1 MANPEHLAILKKGV
15 EVWNKWRQQNPD
27 IKPDLSGADLLRAKL
42 KGANLCE
49 VNLEGAD
56 LRRSELEAAKLLIA
70 NLNEANL
77 WGANLNSANLWGAK
91 LERADLRAAILTKA
105 TLSYARLDRAKLE
118 AACLWEAH
126 LEGANLSGANMKKI
140 TLSGCV
146 IDKDTVFQEVQD
158 LEIGVNGIYYSGT
171 NSAALMQM
179 TPPGNSMQGS
189 NSDAIVE
196 SLKHARKL
204 HNISLIFAG
213 IALLIAVLKPASIKI
228 PFFSDFSSEPTHY
241 AVLAIFCSIGI
252 LTLTESFIRA
262 ALEGAQYINDRDS
275 AMKVGHF
282 PWTISKYDKGKW
294 GKWQSLIM
302 RLILCFH
309 PLVYPTLYFSVLPNP
324 LSALFP
330 AGAGWLFYLGN
341 GFVVLAFLGLLALC
355 GRIFWLSQQF
365 QKPILFDPETE
376 RKRKSDA
383 AILNDKIT
391 ELIEILKPKETIT
404 KNSVVEVS
412 PKNSSS

>member
-1 MANPEHLAILKKGV
+1 
-15 EVWNKWRQQNPD
+15 
-27 IKPDLSGADLLRAKL
+27 
-42 KGANLCE
+42 
-49 VNLEGAD
+49 
-56 LRRSELEAAKLLIA
+56 
-70 NLNEANL
+70 
-77 WGANLNSANLWGAK
+77 
-91 LERADLRAAILTKA
+91 
-105 TLSYARLDRAKLE
+105 
-118 AACLWEAH
+118 
-126 LEGANLSGANMKKI
+126 
-140 TLSGCV
+140 
-146 IDKDTVFQEVQD
+146 
-158 LEIGVNGIYYSGT
+158 
-171 NSAALMQM
+171 M

-189 NSDAIVE
+189 NADAIVE

-204 HNISLIFAG
+204 HNISLGFAG
-213 IALLIAVLKPASIKI
+213 VALLIAVLKPVSIKI

-252 LTLTESFIRA
+252 LILTESFIRA

-294 GKWQSLIM
+294 GKWQSMIM

-309 PLVYPTLYFSVLPNP
+309 PLVYPALYFSVLPNP

-341 GFVVLAFLGLLALC
+341 GFVVLAFFGLLALC

-376 RKRKSDA
+376 RNRKSEA

-391 ELIEILKPKETIT
+391 ELIEILKPKEPIT
-404 KNSVVEVS
+404 KNSVEEVS
-412 PKNSSS
+412 AKDPSL